1 MGATCIFGVAKM
13 SKFFGVLEIPDIFGG
28 ER

>member
-1 MGATCIFGVAKM
+1 MGDTCIFGVAKM
-13 SKFFGVLEIPDIFGG
+13 SNISGVLEIPDIFGG